1 MFLTFYWNT
10 NIYYYRE
17 SKYINNQRNKNQ
29 KKQKSKQKKSEKQR
43 SVREGLK

>member
-1 MFLTFYWNT
+1 MFLAFYWDT

-29 KKQKSKQKKSEKQR
+29 NKKKKKKIR
-43 SVREGLK
+43 KATKRERGT